1 MMTEKS
7 APSRVCNVT
16 GFVINRDGQQLAL
29 ANVVAGVLML
39 AVGGVMAVLIALQ
52 RQGLPISDDWWY
64 RLLASHGAT
73 MLLFWLLLFEV
84 GALYWGSTM
93 LLNARMRMP
102 RLAWANF
109 GMMVLGILMAQ
120 WAMLTGRATVMF
132 TAYPPL
138 TAHWVY
144 YAGVLLFAIGV
155 LVACILF
162 FANIVGAK
170 RDGSYVGSLPLVV
183 YGLVAAAVIAVYA
196 LGTGAIAYG
205 LLFLQSIGVIENV
218 DPATYRLFFWGIGHG
233 AQQVNLAAMVAVWY
247 ALIGFTLGG
256 RPVHEGLS
264 RFAFLLYIAFIH
276 LGAVHHLLV
285 DPGLGTSHRIM
296 NTSYLLYLAVLA
308 SLIHAFSIP
317 AAIEAAQ
324 RERHGAKGMFGWL
337 RRAPWGEPGF
347 SSLVLS
353 VVYFGFIAG
362 VTGVLMGTMQLNM
375 LIHNTLFVVGH
386 FHATVVS
393 GTTLAFMGISFY
405 LLPLL
410 SQRRLAHPRMAR
422 WQPWVFAGGV
432 AVLTL
437 SMLLAGR
444 LGVPRRVADLDY
456 TGAQVGVAIFEA
468 GPTPTVMLLVSIG
481 ALLAVVGG
489 VMFVWIM
496 VATLLFGKRTDRPD
510 EGLGFAYGTSAGQR
524 QAELRR
530 MAMHTGDRDRSEVL
544 TRDEVEVETAGETDP
559 DVDARGLKGRWQR
572 YEAPGTYVLVLAFL
586 GWFVLMYVIAH
597 YNLAQTWPVG

>member
-1 MMTEKS
+1 MMTEKP
-7 APSRVCNVT
+7 AASRVCNVT
-16 GFVINRDGQQLAL
+16 GFVINRHGQQLAL
-29 ANVVAGVLML
+29 AHVVAGVVML
-39 AVGGVMAVLIALQ
+39 AAGGVMAILIALQ
-52 RQGLPISDDWWY
+52 RQGLPLSDDWWY

-73 MLLFWLLLFEV
+73 MLLFWILLFEV

-93 LLNARMRMP
+93 LLNARMRLP
-102 RLAWANF
+102 RVAWANF

-120 WAMLTGRATVMF
+120 WAMFTGRATVMF

-138 TAHWVY
+138 TAHWAY
-144 YAGVLLFAIGV
+144 YLGVLLFAVGV

-162 FANIVGAK
+162 FANVVGAR
-170 RDGSYVGSLPLVV
+170 RDGSYIGSLPLVV
-183 YGLVAAAVIAVYA
+183 YGLAAAAIIAVYA
-196 LGTGAIAYG
+196 LGTGAVAYG
-205 LLFLQSIGVIENV
+205 MLFLQSIGVLEEV
-218 DPATYRLFFWGIGHG
+218 DPATYRIFFWGIGHG

-247 ALIGFTLGG
+247 ALIGFTLNG
-256 RPVHEGLS
+256 RPVNEGLS

-317 AAIEAAQ
+317 ASMEVAQ
-324 RERHGAKGMFGWL
+324 RRRGYTRGLFTWL
-337 RRAPWGEPGF
+337 RKAPWREPGF

-410 SQRRLAHPRMAR
+410 SQRRLVAPALAR
-422 WQPWVFAGGV
+422 WQPYVFASGV
-432 AVLTL
+432 AILTL
-437 SMLLAGR
+437 AMLLAGR
-444 LGVPRRVADLDY
+444 MGVPRRVADLSYGD
-456 TGAQVGVAIFEA
+456 AQLGITLFEA
-468 GPTPTVMLLVSIG
+468 GATPAVMALVSLG
-481 ALLAVVGG
+481 AVIAVTGG
-489 VMFVWIM
+489 VMFVGVM
-496 VATLLFGKRTDRPD
+496 VATLFFGERTERPD
-510 EGLGFAYGTSAGQR
+510 AGLSFAFGPTAPVGA
-524 QAELRR
+524 QAPG
-530 MAMHTGDRDRSEVL
+530 ATAVATA
-544 TRDEVEVETAGETDP
+544 TRTEVEAEPEPTG
-559 DVDARGLKGRWQR
+559 RLMRRWQHF
-572 YEAPGTYVLVLAFL
+572 EAPGTYLMVLVFL
-586 GWFVLMYVIAH
+586 GWFVLMYILSH
-597 YNLAQTWPVG
+597 IGLAQTWPVG